1 MPEPLPLPRPPLQG
15 RILVVDDL
23 ETNREAM
30 TRLLLRE
37 GLAVESADDGQEAL
51 EKLEAGA
58 FDVVLLDVMM
68 PRLDGLQTLEALR
81 SREATAELPV
91 IMLSAL
97 QESRSVRECLEHG
110 ADDYL
115 FKPLDRAL
123 LRVRIAACLRRK
135 QLADQ
140 AREQRARLEALEAE
154 VAQSQRRE
162 LRRGAALA
170 TLKEALEALEL
181 PEPGTPAQQ
190 EARRRLEE
198 ALDVP

>member
-1 MPEPLPLPRPPLQG
+1 
-15 RILVVDDL
+15 
-23 ETNREAM
+23 M

-37 GLAVESADDGQEAL
+37 GLAVESAGDGQEAL

-170 TLKEALEALEL
+170 ALKEALEALEL